1 MGCSD
6 KGETPPPLPL
16 KSNTADYGNLLDNQ
30 DLTSPS
36 TPPPPPPHQRVGVL
50 IRAESSSLMM
60 HGTCN
65 ETSDRYTHLTFGSA
79 SSTIPCSCTSCA
91 DVREFVH
98 AWFFC
103 LHLGSLWICPS
114 FLECVSQKSV
124 GISQLAARAH
134 THLSIQCYLYSLP
147 LVLRRD

>member
-1 MGCSD
+1 MPSCTGLELNGMGCSD

-65 ETSDRYTHLTFGSA
+65 ETSDRYTHLTFGST
-79 SSTIPCSCTSCA
+79 SSTIPCSLPVLTCASSCMC
-91 DVREFVH
+91 VFRLYLSVIFKMCVTEECRHQSVSSKSPHPPVH
-98 AWFFC
+98 PM
-103 LHLGSLWICPS
+103 L
-114 FLECVSQKSV
+114 
-124 GISQLAARAH
+124 
-134 THLSIQCYLYSLP
+134 
-147 LVLRRD
+147 